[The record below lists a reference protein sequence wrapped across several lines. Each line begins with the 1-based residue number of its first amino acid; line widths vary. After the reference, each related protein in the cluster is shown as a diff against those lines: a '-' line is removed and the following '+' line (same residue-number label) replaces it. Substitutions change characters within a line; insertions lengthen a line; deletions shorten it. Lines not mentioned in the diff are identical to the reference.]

1 MRLWR
6 QLWRA
11 NVPLVRE
18 NESPANGLP
27 QRTEISIGGNCNQ
40 GAGNMTLDSIIER
53 LEKAESGDRE
63 LDLTIM
69 NLLAPRAE
77 DEKHF
82 VMGKLLGA
90 KWGAYGHMANQIE
103 YFIEAPK
110 ITASVDAAIELAE
123 KVLPGWEDCH
133 GRLIWTHG
141 LKGERIWTADIRY
154 WRSSANH
161 PIAAIALCL
170 AILKAK
176 QRGVGE

>member
-1 MRLWR
+1 
-6 QLWRA
+6 
-11 NVPLVRE
+11 
-18 NESPANGLP
+18 
-27 QRTEISIGGNCNQ
+27 
-40 GAGNMTLDSIIER
+40 MTLDSIIER

-77 DEKHF
+77 DEKHL

-110 ITASVDAAIELAE
+110 VTSSVDAAIELAE
-123 KVLPGWEDCH
+123 KVLQGAYSMEISIDPSGCGTKIHHWPK
-133 GRLIWTHG
+133 G
-141 LKGERIWTADIRY
+141 LSGAEER
-154 WRSSANH
+154 RSEGVATTM
-161 PIAAIALCL
+161 AVATVL

-176 QRGVGE
+176 QMGVGE